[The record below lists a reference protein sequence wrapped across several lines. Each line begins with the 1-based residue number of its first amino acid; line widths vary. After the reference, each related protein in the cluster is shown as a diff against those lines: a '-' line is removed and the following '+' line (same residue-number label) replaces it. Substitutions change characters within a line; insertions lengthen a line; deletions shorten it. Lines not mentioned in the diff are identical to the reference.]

1 MAETSKFDEAR
12 LLIDRAVQLMHEEI
26 DRIENIDATIKKK
39 KQAVDSLT
47 ASERDLSARVKSLQD
62 NHTGLSRS
70 VAETTDELQ
79 NVRETLKAMKDSAR
93 KALGL

>member
-39 KQAVDSLT
+39 RQAVDSLT
-47 ASERDLSARVKSLQD
+47 ASERDLSARVNSLQE
-62 NHTGLSRS
+62 N
-70 VAETTDELQ
+70 
-79 NVRETLKAMKDSAR
+79 R